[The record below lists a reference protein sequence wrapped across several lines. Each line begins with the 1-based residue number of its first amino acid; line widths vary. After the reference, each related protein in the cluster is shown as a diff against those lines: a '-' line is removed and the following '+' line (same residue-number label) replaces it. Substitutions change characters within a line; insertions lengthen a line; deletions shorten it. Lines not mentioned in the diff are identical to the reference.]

1 MAYSSII
8 ESLDRLTVKTILRG
22 STSTIA
28 GVLGTLVLFVLC
40 LAIYIP
46 PANSII
52 KGSYF
57 ESEFYTMS
65 IPNQKFVSNR
75 DFKVAI
81 VFRNKTDNSI
91 ANHSEIFTY
100 AYSIAY
106 ELLGDYSDEYYEPMS
121 LCSDDPD
128 YFKGV
133 EGIDPPSD
141 CFLFPEYRVF
151 AMFQEYDNTLLG
163 YMMWALPDPDPF
175 ASAGKELNGN

>member
-28 GVLGTLVLFVLC
+28 GVLGTLTLFVLC

-81 VFRNKTDNSI
+81 VFKNKTDNSI
-91 ANHSEIFTY
+91 ANHSAIFTF

-106 ELLGDYSDEYYEPMS
+106 ELLGDFSNQYYEPMS

-128 YFKGV
+128 YFSDV

-141 CFLFPEYRVF
+141 CFIFPEYRVF
-151 AMFQEYDNTLLG
+151 AMFQDYQDTLLG

-175 ASAGKELNGN
+175 ASADNQLNSN